1 MLQKWP
7 IRESNSDLPRP
18 CRPVWKAIPP
28 PGARGARPPWRPGAA
43 NRIPVADSCNPS
55 LDRGVA
61 RRHTYHG
68 AMSDNI
74 ASPSVTEPGSRRG
87 LWVGYACACGV
98 AWLLYVLAGAEFQ
111 RGLWQLWQ
119 AVYQATLAL
128 WPPMLLGI
136 AVFPWVLR
144 MQGGQAAPAREIA
157 LHVVGALVFGAAW
170 QACDFATSSALYG
183 RGFALVNLEQTVLWR
198 AIWGVI
204 AYAAI
209 ATAFT
214 AWLQARKA
222 RAALLAA
229 AHAESA
235 LARAE
240 LAVISGKL
248 NPHFLFNTLNSLIAL
263 TRKDA
268 QAAES
273 ALMRF
278 SGMLRYVLDTKRS
291 AADRVPL
298 GEEIEFVRDY
308 LALESLRLGKRLRVE
323 WELDPAT
330 FADEIPPLSLQPL
343 VENAIQHGIAPRV
356 DGGRVGI
363 RSARNVLNQGLEL
376 SVEDDGAGCEP
387 DKLDDPAPAR
397 SGIGLTALRRRFAL
411 DYEGRARLQ
420 IKTRPGAGFRVDL
433 WIPQP

>member
-1 MLQKWP
+1 
-7 IRESNSDLPRP
+7 
-18 CRPVWKAIPP
+18 
-28 PGARGARPPWRPGAA
+28 
-43 NRIPVADSCNPS
+43 
-55 LDRGVA
+55 
-61 RRHTYHG
+61 
-68 AMSDNI
+68 MSDHLPLHPGTQRPLWI
-74 ASPSVTEPGSRRG
+74 A
-87 LWVGYACACGV
+87 YACACAV

-128 WPPMLLGI
+128 WPPMVLGVG
-136 AVFPWVLR
+136 VFPWVR
-144 MQGGQAAPAREIA
+144 RIQAGQGGTGVQVA
-157 LHVVGALVFGAAW
+157 LHVLGAIAFGAAW
-170 QACDFATSSALYG
+170 QACDFVVSTLLYG
-183 RGFALVNLEQTVLWR
+183 RTYAVVMLVQTALWR
-198 AIWGVI
+198 AMWGVI

-214 AWLQARKA
+214 AWLEARRA

-229 AHAESA
+229 AQAESA

-268 QAAES
+268 QAAEA

-291 AADRVPL
+291 ASDRVSL

-308 LALESLRLGKRLRVE
+308 LALESLRLGKRLRVD
-323 WELDPAT
+323 WQLDPAT
-330 FADEIPPLSLQPL
+330 FGDEIPPLSLQPL
-343 VENAIQHGIAPRV
+343 VENAIQHGISPRV

-363 RSARNVLNQGLEL
+363 RSARNTMNQGLEL

-387 DKLDDPAPAR
+387 ARLDDPAPAR

-411 DYEGRARLQ
+411 DYDGRARLQ
-420 IKTRPGAGFRVDL
+420 IRTQPGAGFRVDL
-433 WIPQP
+433 WIPQ

>member
-1 MLQKWP
+1 
-7 IRESNSDLPRP
+7 
-18 CRPVWKAIPP
+18 
-28 PGARGARPPWRPGAA
+28 
-43 NRIPVADSCNPS
+43 
-55 LDRGVA
+55 
-61 RRHTYHG
+61 
-68 AMSDNI
+68 MSDNLVPTSR
-74 ASPSVTEPGSRRG
+74 AEPGGRRA
-87 LWVGYACACGV
+87 LWIGYASACAV

-144 MQGGQAAPAREIA
+144 MQGSQGAAAREIA
-157 LHVVGALVFGAAW
+157 LHVVGALAFGAAW
-170 QACDFATSSALYG
+170 QACDFAASSMLYG
-183 RGFALVNLEQTVLWR
+183 RGYAIVNFEQTVLWR

-222 RAALLAA
+222 RAASLAA

-268 QAAES
+268 QAAEA

-278 SGMLRYVLDTKRS
+278 SSMLRYVLDTKRS

-298 GEEIEFVRDY
+298 GDEIEFVRDY
-308 LALESLRLGKRLRVE
+308 LALESLRLGKRLRVD
-323 WELDPAT
+323 WELDPDT

-343 VENAIQHGIAPRV
+343 VENSILHGVAPRV
-356 DGGRVGI
+356 RGGSISI
-363 RSARNVLNQGLEL
+363 RSERNAMNRGLDL
-376 SVEDDGAGCEP
+376 SVEDDGPGC
-387 DKLDDPAPAR
+387 DPATLDNAAGAASR
-397 SGIGLTALRRRFAL
+397 GIGLGALKRRFAL
-411 DYEGRARLQ
+411 DYDGRARLHVR
-420 IKTRPGAGFRVDL
+420 TAPGAGFRVDL
-433 WIPQP
+433 WIPQ

>member
-1 MLQKWP
+1 MSQHTV
-7 IRESNSDLPRP
+7 STASHD
-18 CRPVWKAIPP
+18 
-28 PGARGARPPWRPGAA
+28 PGHRR
-43 NRIPVADSCNPS
+43 S
-55 LDRGVA
+55 LW
-61 RRHTYHG
+61 
-68 AMSDNI
+68 I
-74 ASPSVTEPGSRRG
+74 
-87 LWVGYACACGV
+87 GYASACGV

-128 WPPMLLGI
+128 WPPMTLGV

-144 MQGGQAAPAREIA
+144 LQDAGHGAPAREVA

-170 QACDFATSSALYG
+170 QACDYVVSTLLYG
-183 RGFALVNLEQTVLWR
+183 HLYANVNLEQTVLWR

-214 AWLQARKA
+214 AWLQARRA
-222 RAALLAA
+222 RAASLAA

-268 QAAES
+268 QAAEA

-278 SGMLRYVLDTKRS
+278 AGMLRYVLDTKRS

-298 GEEIEFVRDY
+298 AEEIEFVRDY

-323 WELDPAT
+323 WELDPDT

-363 RSARNVLNQGLEL
+363 RSARNVMNQGLDL

-387 DKLDDPAPAR
+387 ARLDDPAPAR

-411 DYEGRARLQ
+411 DYDGRARLHIRTQ
-420 IKTRPGAGFRVDL
+420 PGAGFRVDL
-433 WIPQP
+433 WIPQ

>member
-1 MLQKWP
+1 
-7 IRESNSDLPRP
+7 
-18 CRPVWKAIPP
+18 
-28 PGARGARPPWRPGAA
+28 
-43 NRIPVADSCNPS
+43 
-55 LDRGVA
+55 
-61 RRHTYHG
+61 
-68 AMSDNI
+68 MSDHI
-74 ASPSVTEPGSRRG
+74 APATTDPGSRRS
-87 LWVGYACACGV
+87 LWIGYASGCGV

-119 AVYQATLAL
+119 AVYQATIAL
-128 WPPMLLGI
+128 WPPMLLGV
-136 AVFPWVLR
+136 AVFPWVRR
-144 MQGGQAAPAREIA
+144 MQQGQGAPAREVA
-157 LHVVGALVFGAAW
+157 LHVLGALMFCAAW
-170 QACDFATSSALYG
+170 QACDYLVSTLLYG
-183 RGFALVNLEQTVLWR
+183 RLFANVNLVSTVLWR
-198 AIWGVI
+198 GIWGVI

-214 AWLQARKA
+214 AWLQSRRA
-222 RAALLAA
+222 RAASLAA

-278 SGMLRYVLDTKRS
+278 SSMLRYVLDTKRS

-308 LALESLRLGKRLRVE
+308 LALESLRLGKRLRVD
-323 WELDPAT
+323 WELDPET
-330 FADEIPPLSLQPL
+330 FGDEIPPLSLQPL

-363 RSARNVLNQGLEL
+363 RSARNPLNQGLDL

-387 DKLDDPAPAR
+387 ARLDDPAPAR

-411 DYEGRARLQ
+411 DYDGRARLQ
-420 IKTRPGAGFRVDL
+420 IRTQPGAGFRVDL
-433 WIPQP
+433 WIPQ

>member
-1 MLQKWP
+1 MSLRDK
-7 IRESNSDLPRP
+7 
-18 CRPVWKAIPP
+18 
-28 PGARGARPPWRPGAA
+28 GARAALTQSRFESAAQPRSGTGA
-43 NRIPVADSCNPS
+43 PS
-55 LDRGVA
+55 RTSVA
-61 RRHTYHG
+61 RTRNSSPRARVPRRTAYHG
-68 AMSDNI
+68 PMSDTLVNI
-74 ASPSVTEPGSRRG
+74 APASGSSRP
-87 LWVGYACACGV
+87 LWIAYASACAV

-119 AVYQATLAL
+119 AVYQATLSL
-128 WPPMLLGI
+128 WSPMLLGV
-136 AVFPWVLR
+136 AVYPWVR
-144 MQGGQAAPAREIA
+144 RVQAGQGGGAAQLA
-157 LHVVGALVFGAAW
+157 LHVLGALAFGAAW
-170 QACDFATSSALYG
+170 QACDFAVSWGLYG
-183 RGFALVNLEQTVLWR
+183 MAYASAALGQTVLWR

-214 AWLQARKA
+214 AWLQSRRA
-222 RAALLAA
+222 RAALVAA
-229 AHAESA
+229 AQAESA

-268 QAAES
+268 RAAED

-291 AADRVPL
+291 AADRVTL
-298 GEEIEFVRDY
+298 GDEIEFVRDY
-308 LALESLRLGKRLRVE
+308 LALESLRLGTRLRID

-330 FADEIPPLSLQPL
+330 LGDELPPLSLQPL

-356 DGGRVGI
+356 AGGRIGI
-363 RSARNVLNQGLEL
+363 RSARNGLNQGLDL

-387 DKLDDPAPAR
+387 ARLDDPASGR

-411 DYEGRARLQ
+411 DYEGRARLH
-420 IKTRPGAGFRVDL
+420 IRTRPGAGFRVDL
-433 WIPQP
+433 WIPQ

>member
-1 MLQKWP
+1 MP
-7 IRESNSDLPRP
+7 DASNPS
-18 CRPVWKAIPP
+18 PP
-28 PGARGARPPWRPGAA
+28 PPDSQRPLW
-43 NRIPVADSCNPS
+43 
-55 LDRGVA
+55 
-61 RRHTYHG
+61 
-68 AMSDNI
+68 I
-74 ASPSVTEPGSRRG
+74 AYV
-87 LWVGYACACGV
+87 CACVV

-119 AVYQATLAL
+119 AVYQATLSL
-128 WPPMLLGI
+128 WPPMVLGVG
-136 AVFPWVLR
+136 VFPWVRR
-144 MQGGQAAPAREIA
+144 MQSRQAGNLLEV
-157 LHVVGALVFGAAW
+157 LGHGLGALVFGAAW
-170 QACDFATSSALYG
+170 QACDYAVSAFLYG
-183 RGFALVNLEQTVLWR
+183 STYAHVTLVQTVLWR

-214 AWLQARKA
+214 AWLQARRA
-222 RAALLAA
+222 RAASLAA
-229 AHAESA
+229 AQAESA

-268 QAAES
+268 LAAEA
-273 ALMRF
+273 ALMHF
-278 SGMLRYVLDTKRS
+278 SSMLRYVLDTKRS
-291 AADRVPL
+291 ADDRVPL
-298 GEEIEFVRDY
+298 GDEIEFVRDY
-308 LALESLRLGKRLRVE
+308 LALESLRLGRRLRVD

-330 FADEIPPLSLQPL
+330 LADEIPPLSLQPL

-363 RSARNVLNQGLEL
+363 RSARNCMNLGLEL

-387 DKLDDPAPAR
+387 ARLDGTAPAR

-411 DYEGRARLQ
+411 DYDGRARLQ
-420 IKTRPGAGFRVDL
+420 IRTRPGAGFRVDL
-433 WIPQP
+433 WIPQ

>member
-1 MLQKWP
+1 
-7 IRESNSDLPRP
+7 
-18 CRPVWKAIPP
+18 
-28 PGARGARPPWRPGAA
+28 
-43 NRIPVADSCNPS
+43 
-55 LDRGVA
+55 
-61 RRHTYHG
+61 
-68 AMSDNI
+68 MSENL
-74 ASPSVTEPGSRRG
+74 ASPSHDATGHRS
-87 LWVGYACACGV
+87 LWVGYACACAV

-119 AVYQATLAL
+119 AVYQATLSL
-128 WPPMLLGI
+128 WPPMVLGI
-136 AVFPWVLR
+136 AVLPWVR
-144 MQGGQAAPAREIA
+144 RIQAGQGGAAVQVA
-157 LHVVGALVFGAAW
+157 LHMAGAIAFGAAW
-170 QACDFATSSALYG
+170 QACDFAVSSALYG
-183 RGFALVNLEQTVLWR
+183 RIYATVMLEQTVLWR
-198 AIWGVI
+198 GIWGLI

-214 AWLQARKA
+214 AWLESRRA
-222 RAALLAA
+222 RAASLAA

-268 QAAES
+268 QAAEA

-278 SGMLRYVLDTKRS
+278 SSMLRYVLDTKRS
-291 AADRVPL
+291 ASDRVPL
-298 GEEIEFVRDY
+298 GDEIEFVRDY
-308 LALESLRLGKRLRVE
+308 LALESLRLGKRLQVD

-330 FADEIPPLSLQPL
+330 FGDEIPPLSLQPL

-363 RSARNVLNQGLEL
+363 RSARNTMNQGLEL

-387 DKLDDPAPAR
+387 ARLDDPTHAR

-420 IKTRPGAGFRVDL
+420 IRTQPGAGFRVDL
-433 WIPQP
+433 WIPQ

>member
-1 MLQKWP
+1 M
-7 IRESNSDLPRP
+7 PR
-18 CRPVWKAIPP
+18 RS
-28 PGARGARPPWRPGAA
+28 GAA
-43 NRIPVADSCNPS
+43 NRIPVADSRNPS
-55 LDRGVA
+55 PGHGAAPRG
-61 RRHTYHG
+61 TYHG
-68 AMSDNI
+68 AMSDNF
-74 ASPSVTEPGSRRG
+74 APTSRAEPGGRRS
-87 LWVGYACACGV
+87 LWIGYASACAV

-144 MQGGQAAPAREIA
+144 MQGAQSVATREIA
-157 LHVVGALVFGAAW
+157 LHVVGALAFGAAW
-170 QACDFATSSALYG
+170 QACDFAASSMLYG
-183 RGFALVNLEQTVLWR
+183 RGYAVVNFEQTVLWR

-222 RAALLAA
+222 RAASLAA

-268 QAAES
+268 QAAEA

-278 SGMLRYVLDTKRS
+278 SSMLRYVLDTKRS
-291 AADRVPL
+291 ASDRVPL

-308 LALESLRLGKRLRVE
+308 LALESLRLGKRLRVD

-376 SVEDDGAGCEP
+376 SVEDDGAGCELA
-387 DKLDDPAPAR
+387 KLDDPAPAR

-420 IKTRPGAGFRVDL
+420 IKTQPGAGFRVDL

>member
-1 MLQKWP
+1 
-7 IRESNSDLPRP
+7 
-18 CRPVWKAIPP
+18 
-28 PGARGARPPWRPGAA
+28 
-43 NRIPVADSCNPS
+43 
-55 LDRGVA
+55 
-61 RRHTYHG
+61 
-68 AMSDNI
+68 MSDNI
-74 ASPSVTEPGSRRG
+74 ASPPAVDPGSRRS
-87 LWVGYACACGV
+87 LWIGYASACGV

-111 RGLWQLWQ
+111 RALWQLWQ

-128 WPPMLLGI
+128 WPPMILGVG
-136 AVFPWVLR
+136 VFPWVLR
-144 MQGGQAAPAREIA
+144 MQDGRGAALREVA
-157 LHVVGALVFGAAW
+157 LHGVGALVFGAAW
-170 QACDFATSSALYG
+170 QACDYAVSGLLYG
-183 RGFALVNLEQTVLWR
+183 HVFANVNLEQTVLWR

-214 AWLQARKA
+214 AWLQARRA
-222 RAALLAA
+222 RAASLAA

-268 QAAES
+268 QAAEA

-278 SGMLRYVLDTKRS
+278 SSMLRYVLDTKRS

-308 LALESLRLGKRLRVE
+308 LALESLRLGKRLRVD
-323 WELDPAT
+323 WELDPET
-330 FADEIPPLSLQPL
+330 MADEIPPLSLQPL

-387 DKLDDPAPAR
+387 ATLDDPAPAR

-411 DYEGRARLQ
+411 DYDGQARLQ
-420 IKTRPGAGFRVDL
+420 IRTQPGAGFRVDL

>member
-1 MLQKWP
+1 MAHP
-7 IRESNSDLPRP
+7 
-18 CRPVWKAIPP
+18 
-28 PGARGARPPWRPGAA
+28 
-43 NRIPVADSCNPS
+43 
-55 LDRGVA
+55 
-61 RRHTYHG
+61 
-68 AMSDNI
+68 I
-74 ASPSVTEPGSRRG
+74 ASSSTAEAGSRRS
-87 LWVGYACACGV
+87 LWIAYASACAV

-111 RGLWQLWQ
+111 RGLWQVWQ

-128 WPPMLLGI
+128 WPPMLLGVG
-136 AVFPWVLR
+136 VFPWVLR
-144 MQGGQAAPAREIA
+144 MPGGQGAAAREIA

-170 QACDFATSSALYG
+170 QACDYAVSTLLYG
-183 RGFALVNLEQTVLWR
+183 HVFANVNLEQTVLWR

-214 AWLQARKA
+214 AWLQARRA
-222 RAALLAA
+222 RVASLAA
-229 AHAESA
+229 AQAESA

-268 QAAES
+268 QAAEA

-278 SGMLRYVLDTKRS
+278 SSMLRYVLDTKRS

-308 LALESLRLGKRLRVE
+308 LALESLRLGKRLRVD
-323 WELDPAT
+323 WELDPET

-387 DKLDDPAPAR
+387 ARLDDPSPAR

-420 IKTRPGAGFRVDL
+420 IRTQPGAGFRVDL

>member
-1 MLQKWP
+1 MLFLWP
-7 IRESNSDLPRP
+7 EWRLRCMGPRARRADWNAVP
-18 CRPVWKAIPP
+18 GPP
-28 PGARGARPPWRPGAA
+28 ERPGAA
-43 NRIPVADSCNPS
+43 SRNPGRES
-55 LDRGVA
+55 RSPSPGAPGVA
-61 RRHTYHG
+61 GRPYHG
-68 AMSDNI
+68 AMSDTTLSPDPLSATRRPLWI
-74 ASPSVTEPGSRRG
+74 AYG
-87 LWVGYACACGV
+87 CACVV

-128 WPPMLLGI
+128 WPPMVLGVG
-136 AVFPWVLR
+136 VFPWVR
-144 MQGGQAAPAREIA
+144 RIQDGEGGPVIEVLQ
-157 LHVVGALVFGAAW
+157 HVAGALLFGAAW
-170 QACDFATSSALYG
+170 QACDYAVSAILYG
-183 RGFALVNLEQTVLWR
+183 RVFANVMLVQTVLWR

-214 AWLQARKA
+214 AWLQSRRARSA
-222 RAALLAA
+222 SLAA
-229 AHAESA
+229 AQAESA

-268 QAAES
+268 QAAEA

-308 LALESLRLGKRLRVE
+308 LALESLRLGKRLRDD

-363 RSARNVLNQGLEL
+363 RSARNLMNQGLEL

-387 DKLDDPAPAR
+387 ARLDDPAPAR

-411 DYEGRARLQ
+411 DYDGRARLQ
-420 IKTRPGAGFRVDL
+420 IRTQPGAGFRVDL
-433 WIPQP
+433 WIPQ

>member
-1 MLQKWP
+1 MS
-7 IRESNSDLPRP
+7 EN
-18 CRPVWKAIPP
+18 IPP
-28 PGARGARPPWRPGAA
+28 TPPADAA
-43 NRIPVADSCNPS
+43 
-55 LDRGVA
+55 
-61 RRHTYHG
+61 
-68 AMSDNI
+68 
-74 ASPSVTEPGSRRG
+74 SRRP
-87 LWVGYACACGV
+87 LWIAYGCACAV

-128 WPPMLLGI
+128 WPPMLLGV
-136 AVFPWVLR
+136 AVFPWVR
-144 MQGGQAAPAREIA
+144 RIQAGQGGSVLEVV
-157 LHVVGALVFGAAW
+157 LHVVGAIAFGAAW
-170 QACDFATSSALYG
+170 QACDYTVSALLYG
-183 RGFALVNLEQTVLWR
+183 RGYANGMLVQTVLWR

-214 AWLQARKA
+214 AWLQARRA
-222 RAALLAA
+222 RTALLAA
-229 AHAESA
+229 AQAESA

-268 QAAES
+268 QAAEA

-278 SGMLRYVLDTKRS
+278 SNMLRYVLDTKRS
-291 AADRVPL
+291 AADRVAL
-298 GEEIEFVRDY
+298 GDEIEFVRDY
-308 LALESLRLGKRLRVE
+308 LALESLRLGKRLQVD

-356 DGGRVGI
+356 EGGRVGI
-363 RSARNVLNQGLEL
+363 RSARNLMNQGLEL

-387 DKLDDPAPAR
+387 ARLDDPAPAR

-411 DYEGRARLQ
+411 DYDGRARLQ
-420 IKTRPGAGFRVDL
+420 IRTQPGAGFRVDL
-433 WIPQP
+433 WIPQ

>member
-1 MLQKWP
+1 
-7 IRESNSDLPRP
+7 
-18 CRPVWKAIPP
+18 
-28 PGARGARPPWRPGAA
+28 
-43 NRIPVADSCNPS
+43 
-55 LDRGVA
+55 
-61 RRHTYHG
+61 
-68 AMSDNI
+68 MSENI
-74 ASPSVTEPGSRRG
+74 APSAADAASRRS
-87 LWVGYACACGV
+87 LWIAYACGCAV

-119 AVYQATLAL
+119 AVYQATLSL
-128 WPPMLLGI
+128 WPPMALGVL
-136 AVFPWVLR
+136 VFPWVRR
-144 MQGGQAAPAREIA
+144 MQDGQRGTAGEVL
-157 LHVVGALVFGAAW
+157 LHVVGAIAFGAAW
-170 QACDFATSSALYG
+170 QACDYGVSAVLYG
-183 RGFALVNLEQTVLWR
+183 HVYASVMLVQTVLWR

-214 AWLQARKA
+214 AWLQARRA
-222 RAALLAA
+222 RAASLAA
-229 AHAESA
+229 AQAESA

-268 QAAES
+268 KQAEA

-278 SGMLRYVLDTKRS
+278 SSMLRYVLDTKRS
-291 AADRVPL
+291 ASDRVPL
-298 GEEIEFVRDY
+298 GDEIEFVRDY
-308 LALESLRLGKRLRVE
+308 LALESLRLGKRLRVD

-330 FADEIPPLSLQPL
+330 LADEIPPLSLQPL

-363 RSARNVLNQGLEL
+363 RSARNLMNQGLEL

-387 DKLDDPAPAR
+387 GKLDDPAPAR
-397 SGIGLTALRRRFAL
+397 SGIGLSALRRRFAL
-411 DYEGRARLQ
+411 DYDGRARLQ
-420 IKTRPGAGFRVDL
+420 IRTQPGAGFRVDL
-433 WIPQP
+433 WIPQQ

>member
-1 MLQKWP
+1 MGECGFGERLSRAARQSRTVQGATSRAFAAATRDP
-7 IRESNSDLPRP
+7 ITESGIPSPR
-18 CRPVWKAIPP
+18 RRA
-28 PGARGARPPWRPGAA
+28 
-43 NRIPVADSCNPS
+43 
-55 LDRGVA
+55 A
-61 RRHTYHG
+61 RRATYHG
-68 AMSDNI
+68 AMSD
-74 ASPSVTEPGSRRG
+74 APTVLRPAARRS
-87 LWVGYACACGV
+87 LWIGYGCACLV
-98 AWLLYVLAGAEFQ
+98 AWLLYVLAGAEYQ

-119 AVYQATLAL
+119 AIYQACLSL
-128 WPPMLLGI
+128 WPPMLLGV
-136 AVFPWVLR
+136 AVFPWVR
-144 MQGGQAAPAREIA
+144 AAQSGPG
-157 LHVVGALVFGAAW
+157 GALREAARHGAGALAFGAAW
-170 QACDFATSSALYG
+170 QACDYAMSWSLYG
-183 RGFALVNLEQTVLWR
+183 RVYADVTLQQTVLWR
-198 AIWGVI
+198 AIWGLI

-214 AWLQARKA
+214 AWLQAARA
-222 RAALLAA
+222 RAASLAA
-229 AHAESA
+229 AQAESA

-268 QAAES
+268 QAAEA

-278 SGMLRYVLDTKRS
+278 AGMLRYVLDTKRS

-298 GEEIEFVRDY
+298 AEEIEFVRDY

-323 WELDPAT
+323 WELDPQT

-363 RSARNVLNQGLEL
+363 RSARNAVDQGLEL

-387 DKLDDPAPAR
+387 ARLDDPAPAR

-411 DYEGRARLQ
+411 DYDGRARLSIRTQ
-420 IKTRPGAGFRVDL
+420 PGAGFRVDL
-433 WIPQP
+433 WIPQ

>member
-1 MLQKWP
+1 
-7 IRESNSDLPRP
+7 
-18 CRPVWKAIPP
+18 
-28 PGARGARPPWRPGAA
+28 
-43 NRIPVADSCNPS
+43 
-55 LDRGVA
+55 
-61 RRHTYHG
+61 
-68 AMSDNI
+68 MSENI
-74 ASPSVTEPGSRRG
+74 APPQVDAATRRT
-87 LWVGYACACGV
+87 LWIGYACACAV

-119 AVYQATLAL
+119 AVYQATLSL
-128 WPPMLLGI
+128 WPPMVLGVG
-136 AVFPWVLR
+136 VFPWVR
-144 MQGGQAAPAREIA
+144 RIQAGQRGPAVEVV
-157 LHVVGALVFGAAW
+157 LHVLGAIVFGAAW
-170 QACDFATSSALYG
+170 EACDYAVSSILYG
-183 RGFALVNLEQTVLWR
+183 HVYANVMLSQTVLWR

-214 AWLQARKA
+214 AWLQARRA
-222 RAALLAA
+222 RAASLAA
-229 AHAESA
+229 AQAESA

-268 QAAES
+268 REAEA

-291 AADRVPL
+291 ASDRVPL
-298 GEEIEFVRDY
+298 GDEIEFVRDY
-308 LALESLRLGKRLRVE
+308 LALESLRLGKRLRVD

-363 RSARNVLNQGLEL
+363 RSARNVMNQGLDL

-387 DKLDDPAPAR
+387 AKLDDPAPAR

-411 DYEGRARLQ
+411 DYDGRARLQ
-420 IKTRPGAGFRVDL
+420 IRTQPGAGFRVDL
-433 WIPQP
+433 WIPQ

>member
-1 MLQKWP
+1 
-7 IRESNSDLPRP
+7 
-18 CRPVWKAIPP
+18 
-28 PGARGARPPWRPGAA
+28 
-43 NRIPVADSCNPS
+43 
-55 LDRGVA
+55 
-61 RRHTYHG
+61 
-68 AMSDNI
+68 MSDTP
-74 ASPSVTEPGSRRG
+74 SPPAPDATGSRS
-87 LWVGYACACGV
+87 LWIAYGCACAVG
-98 AWLLYVLAGAEFQ
+98 WLLYVLAGAEFQ

-119 AVYQATLAL
+119 AVYQATQAL
-128 WPPMLLGI
+128 WPPMALGV
-136 AVFPWVLR
+136 AVFPWARRIQAGESGTAAVL
-144 MQGGQAAPAREIA
+144 A
-157 LHVVGALVFGAAW
+157 LHVVGALAFGVAW
-170 QACDFATSSALYG
+170 EACDYALSALLYG
-183 RGFALVNLEQTVLWR
+183 RTYADVMLVQTVLWR

-214 AWLQARKA
+214 AWLQARRA
-222 RAALLAA
+222 RAASLAA
-229 AHAESA
+229 AQAESA

-268 QAAES
+268 QAAEA

-291 AADRVPL
+291 AAGRVPL

-308 LALESLRLGKRLRVE
+308 LALESLRLGKRLQVD
-323 WELDPAT
+323 WQLDPAT
-330 FADEIPPLSLQPL
+330 FGDEMPPLSLQPL

-356 DGGRVGI
+356 NGGTVGI
-363 RSARNVLNQGLEL
+363 RSARNRMNQGLDL

-387 DKLDDPAPAR
+387 ARLDDPAPAR

-411 DYEGRARLQ
+411 DYEGRALLQ
-420 IKTRPGAGFRVDL
+420 IHTQPGAGFRVDL
-433 WIPQP
+433 WIPQ

>member
-1 MLQKWP
+1 
-7 IRESNSDLPRP
+7 
-18 CRPVWKAIPP
+18 
-28 PGARGARPPWRPGAA
+28 
-43 NRIPVADSCNPS
+43 
-55 LDRGVA
+55 
-61 RRHTYHG
+61 
-68 AMSDNI
+68 MSDDT
-74 ASPSVTEPGSRRG
+74 ASLADRHSRRS
-87 LWVGYACACGV
+87 LWIAYACACVV

-119 AVYQATLAL
+119 AIYQATLSL
-128 WPPMLLGI
+128 WPPMVLGVG
-136 AVFPWVLR
+136 VFPWVRR
-144 MQGGQAAPAREIA
+144 MQDGQAGSALEIA
-157 LHVVGALVFGAAW
+157 RHVVGAIAFGAAW
-170 QACDFATSSALYG
+170 QGCDYAVSTILYG
-183 RGFALVNLEQTVLWR
+183 HLYANVMLVQTVLWR

-214 AWLQARKA
+214 AWLQARRA
-222 RAALLAA
+222 RVASLAA
-229 AHAESA
+229 AQAESA

-268 QAAES
+268 QAAEA

-291 AADRVPL
+291 ASDRVTL

-308 LALESLRLGKRLRVE
+308 LALEGLRLGKRLRVD
-323 WELDPAT
+323 WAIDPET
-330 FADEIPPLSLQPL
+330 LADEIPPLSLQPL

-356 DGGRVGI
+356 DGGRVSI
-363 RSARNVLNQGLEL
+363 RSARNTMHRGLEL
-376 SVEDDGAGCEP
+376 SVEDDGAGA
-387 DKLDDPAPAR
+387 DPATLDHPTRTR

-411 DYEGRARLQ
+411 DYDGHARLQ
-420 IKTRPGAGFRVDL
+420 IRTQPGAGFRVDL
-433 WIPQP
+433 WIPQ

>member
-1 MLQKWP
+1 
-7 IRESNSDLPRP
+7 
-18 CRPVWKAIPP
+18 
-28 PGARGARPPWRPGAA
+28 
-43 NRIPVADSCNPS
+43 
-55 LDRGVA
+55 
-61 RRHTYHG
+61 
-68 AMSDNI
+68 MSENL
-74 ASPSVTEPGSRRG
+74 ASPAADAASRRS
-87 LWVGYACACGV
+87 LWIAYACACAV
-98 AWLLYVLAGAEFQ
+98 AWLLHVLAGAEFQ

-119 AVYQATLAL
+119 AVYQATLSL
-128 WPPMLLGI
+128 WAPMLLGI
-136 AVFPWVLR
+136 AVFPWVRR
-144 MQGGQAAPAREIA
+144 MQDAQASTAVQVA
-157 LHVVGALVFGAAW
+157 LHMVGAILFGAAW
-170 QACDFATSSALYG
+170 QACDYAVSALLYG
-183 RGFALVNLEQTVLWR
+183 RVYANVMLAQAVLWR
-198 AIWGVI
+198 EIWGVI

-214 AWLQARKA
+214 AWLQARRA
-222 RAALLAA
+222 RAASLAA

-268 QAAES
+268 QAAEA

-291 AADRVPL
+291 ASDRVPL

-308 LALESLRLGKRLRVE
+308 LALESLRLGKRLRVD
-323 WELDPAT
+323 WELDPET
-330 FADEIPPLSLQPL
+330 LADEIPPLSLQPL

-387 DKLDDPAPAR
+387 AKLDDPAPAR

-420 IKTRPGAGFRVDL
+420 IRTQPGAGFRVDL